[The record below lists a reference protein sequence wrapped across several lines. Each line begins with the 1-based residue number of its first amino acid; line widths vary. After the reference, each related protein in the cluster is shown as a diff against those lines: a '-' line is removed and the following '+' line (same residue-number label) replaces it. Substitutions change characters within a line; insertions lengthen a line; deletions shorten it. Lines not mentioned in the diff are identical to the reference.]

1 MTHKLVDVL
10 IAIVAVQLAISAA
23 ASAVAQGAKTAAV
36 MPAAHGERTNIDGP
50 APGAQVL
57 SVRRIPTGALITE
70 RTGTLKIE
78 PSSTRSFRVRF
89 SPDGHFA
96 DQRVPTLLQAG
107 PIPPFTVNTDG
118 TQVSMRTPEIEAVVK
133 LSNGAV
139 FFTTPAGRLIAS
151 EAPGTRALN
160 PIDLPG
166 AYRSQLQFKI
176 APEEAIYGLG
186 QHQDDFLDHRGS
198 VIELEQQNREVAIPF
213 AVSTGGYGIL
223 WNNPAATQ
231 VSVDAEDRQP
241 EGLEDENG
249 TPGGLTARYYIG
261 RNFETLVSTTKDAA
275 IDFDWS
281 STPPPGLPHDDY
293 SVRWTGFIRP
303 ERSATYRFK
312 TVSDDGVRLW
322 IDGRQVIDDW
332 TDHAPQPDVASVYLS
347 NGRPHSIR
355 LEYFQWNGGARISLA
370 EVFPTG
376 VLDFQS
382 EASEGID
389 YTFVYGPSLDGVIG
403 EYRHLTGEAPLPPKW
418 ALGFWQSK
426 EHYASQQEWQEVTR
440 EYRARKHPIDVLVQ
454 DWLYW
459 DPVWPWGS
467 HQFNPA
473 NYPDP
478 AAGLAELHR
487 RHIHMPISVWGLF
500 QAGKPG
506 YPDRNREALEAR
518 QDLLPDNLRG
528 DGMRFYD
535 AFKPAARRLYW
546 EQIRDELFSKGFD
559 GWWLDASEPE
569 VDMWKF
575 REARTAAGP
584 GALVL
589 NAYPLMH
596 TIGVFQGQ
604 LAADPNRRPVILTR
618 SAYAGQ
624 QRTGAITWSGDIAAS
639 WQVFQKQIP
648 AGLNFCLSG
657 IPYWTT
663 DIGGFFVPNYVFP
676 QGASDPAYRELFT
689 RWFEYGAFCP
699 IFRVHGTDIAKEMW
713 RFGPDTERVL
723 DKYDRLRYRLM
734 PYIYSQAWQVTHNG
748 GTLMRALAMDFP
760 GDAEARERKDEFL
773 FGPSLLVCPVVQPG
787 AQTRD
792 VYLPGGTDWFDFWTG
807 KKVSGGRTI
816 HADAPIDRMP
826 IFVRAGAIVPM
837 GPDIQYVDEKPADP
851 IDVRVYGGADGRFE
865 LYEDAG
871 EGNAYRAGRYATIPF
886 TLQGHTLRI
895 GKRAGAFPNMLARR
909 TFRVWTP
916 AGSRP
921 ITVHYSGQAQSVKL
935 DLS

>member
-1 MTHKLVDVL
+1 MKIPD
-10 IAIVAVQLAISAA
+10 
-23 ASAVAQGAKTAAV
+23 
-36 MPAAHGERTNIDGP
+36 AHQ

-57 SVRRIPTGALITE
+57 SVRRIPTGALIQE
-70 RTGTLKIE
+70 RTGMLKIE
-78 PSSTRSFRVRF
+78 PTSTRSFRVRF
-89 SPDGHFA
+89 SLDGHFA
-96 DQRVPTLLQAG
+96 APRVPTLL
-107 PIPPFTVNTDG
+107 PVNEVPPFKVTSDG
-118 TQVSMRTPEIEAVVK
+118 TEVSVRTSAITAVVK
-133 LSNGAV
+133 RSTGSV
-139 FFTTPAGRLIAS
+139 SFTTPGGRLIAS
-151 EAPGTRALN
+151 EAPGTRALR

-166 AYRSQLQFKI
+166 TYRSHLQFKL

-198 VIELEQQNREVAIPF
+198 VVDLVQQNREVAIPF

-231 VSVDAEDRQP
+231 VSVDAQDRKP

-249 TPGGLTARYYIG
+249 TPGGLTARYYEG
-261 RNFETLVSTTKDAA
+261 RNFEKLVATRKDPA

-303 ERSATYRFK
+303 EKSGTYSFRS
-312 TVSDDGVRLW
+312 VSDDGVRLW

-332 TDHAPQPDVASVYLS
+332 NDHAAQPDVARVSLS
-347 NGRPHSIR
+347 AGRPHAIK
-355 LEYFQWNGGARISLA
+355 LEYFQWNGGAQISLA

-376 VLDFQS
+376 TMDFQS
-382 EASEGID
+382 EASEGLD

-426 EHYASQQEWQEVTR
+426 EHYASQQEWLDVAQ
-440 EYRARKHPIDVLVQ
+440 EYRARKHPMDVLVQ
-454 DWLYW
+454 DFLYW
-459 DPVWPWGS
+459 DPTWPWGS

-473 NYPDP
+473 AYRDP
-478 AAGLAELHR
+478 GAALAELHR
-487 RHIHMPISVWGLF
+487 EHVHMLISVWGLF
-500 QAGKPG
+500 QPGRPG
-506 YPDRNREALEAR
+506 YPDRNREALEAQ
-518 QDLLPDNLRG
+518 QDLLPADLRG
-528 DGMRFYD
+528 DDLRFYD
-535 AFKPAARRLYW
+535 AFKPAARALYW
-546 EQIRDELFSKGFD
+546 AQIRDELFRKGFD

-575 REARTAAGP
+575 RQAPTAAGP

-596 TIGVFQGQ
+596 TIGVSQGQ
-604 LAADPNRRPVILTR
+604 LATDPNRRPVILTR

-624 QRTGAITWSGDIAAS
+624 QRTGAITWSGDITGS

-657 IPYWTT
+657 VPYWTT
-663 DIGGFFVPNYVFP
+663 DIGGFFAPDYIYP
-676 QGASDPAYRELFT
+676 KGASDPAYRELFT

-699 IFRVHGTDIAKEMW
+699 IFRVHGTNIAKEMW
-713 RFGPDTERVL
+713 RFGPETEGVL
-723 DKYDRLRYRLM
+723 DRYDRLRYRLM
-734 PYIYSQAWQVTHNG
+734 PYIYSQSWQVTHRG

-760 GDAEARERKDEFL
+760 RDAAARERKDEFL
-773 FGPSLLVCPVVQPG
+773 FGPSLLICPVVRPG
-787 AQTRD
+787 ATTRD
-792 VYLPGGTDWFDFWTG
+792 VYLPAGTAWFDFWTG
-807 KKVSGGRTI
+807 KRVAGGRTI
-816 HADAPIDRMP
+816 QAEAPIGRMP

-851 IDVRVYGGADGRFE
+851 IDLRVYGGADGRFD

-871 EGNAYRAGRYATIPF
+871 EGNAYRTGQYSTIPF

-895 GKRAGAFPNMLARR
+895 GTRAGAFLKILVTR

-916 AGSRP
+916 GGTRP
-921 ITVHYSGQAQSVKL
+921 IAVHYNGQAQEVSVTPWN
-935 DLS
+935 